1 MKNILVFLALMVFV
15 GGSAFTQMSLAF
27 DSTLLNPKF
36 YSRVLAESDLAG
48 AAETGA
54 KKLIPQNKIA
64 GDVVGLAANKI
75 KPEIIR
81 QTEAGLQSFLD
92 FLQGTKERAE
102 FDFDLSTLK
111 SNKALHAEVAD
122 LVQKRSNLEGL
133 PKSLTEPLAEKAI
146 NTLPAKLDLLSRSGI
161 SEKQLQE
168 ARAASMEF
176 FGKYEG
182 YKRNALI
189 ALAVGFI
196 ALVLLLRKVKNI
208 VFWAAL
214 GLLLSSVFTFAP
226 SLYFDTIAAN
236 WGGGAVE
243 FLRESGIFKN
253 LVVQLKSQYAWVPTI
268 GAIAAAG
275 LFLLWFVLRRSRR
288 NPA

>member
-1 MKNILVFLALMVFV
+1 MKNILVFLALLVFV

-133 PKSLTEPLAEKAI
+133 PKSLAEPLAEKAI

-226 SLYFDTIAAN
+226 SLYFDAIAAN

-243 FLRESGIFKN
+243 FLRETGIFKN